1 MRHLENGKMV
11 LLPNAFIN
19 KQQHRKFVA
28 HTKMVRSQSVDQMC
42 VCICVLCTPYR
53 FGTHQFDAVQVAPS
67 NACAER
73 FSDLKRFVLYWFWFL
88 LVTA

>member
-1 MRHLENGKMV
+1 MGKWFYCQTLSSTSNSIGN
-11 LLPNAFIN
+11 LL
-19 KQQHRKFVA
+19 
-28 HTKMVRSQSVDQMC
+28 HTLKWCALNQWIKC